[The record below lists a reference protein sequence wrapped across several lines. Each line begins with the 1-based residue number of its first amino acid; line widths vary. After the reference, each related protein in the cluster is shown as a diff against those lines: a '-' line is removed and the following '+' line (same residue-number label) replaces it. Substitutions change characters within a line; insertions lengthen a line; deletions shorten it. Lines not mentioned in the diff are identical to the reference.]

1 MRSRRLLWLAAAL
14 LAAVLYLFENNG
26 GTLALLV
33 CLLLLAPAGALTL
46 AGKVPGAELILPPSG
61 EKGGQAEGTL
71 RLKNPTI
78 LPRGRVALILVSRNL
93 RTGEET
99 RCPVETGLGPR
110 ETLELPFTLDCA
122 YCGRVEVS
130 VKELCVMDPLG
141 LFARPVPAEVR
152 GAMTVAPTLFDC
164 AVSLAAGSAGAERE
178 TETPVRPGSDPGLW
192 LDLREYVLGDPIR
205 RIHWKLSEKT
215 DTLLVRQFGEPG
227 SPDTALVLDRRPWA
241 SPREADG
248 ATEIFASLSAGLL
261 RAGIVHKVLWPT
273 EAPQAPA
280 EYEIT
285 GEEVLARMLGDLME
299 LPPLELPDLGLCLPG
314 NYAHVILV
322 GSGPEAPA
330 AEPGV
335 LTGLRRILPG
345 RVGLAEGLQPDGSIV
360 LTFDEDRYAAELGR
374 IEV

>member
-61 EKGGQAEGTL
+61 EKGRQAEGIL
-71 RLKNPTI
+71 RLRNPTI
-78 LPRGRVALILVSRNL
+78 LPRGRVVLTLGSRNL

-152 GAMTVAPTLFDC
+152 GAVTVAPTLFDC
-164 AVSLAAGSAGAERE
+164 AVSLAVGSAGAERE

-227 SPDTALVLDRRPWA
+227 SPDTALILDRRPWA

-248 ATEIFASLSAGLL
+248 AAEIFASLSAGLL
-261 RAGIVHKVLWPT
+261 RAGIAHKVFWAT
-273 EAPQAPA
+273 EAPQAPV

-330 AEPGV
+330 AEPGA

-360 LTFDEDRYAAELGR
+360 LTFDVDRYAAELGR